1 MGALS
6 ALHCISEHIG
16 EKDDRFRQLSEERL
30 NFRRFTTSK
39 ASEVLGPPSLHS
51 SQPKHKLV
59 HSERNH
65 SRWNGPHKM
74 RREASIKPSPPFALQ
89 YRLKAFN
96 KTSITLVHA
105 LRRRLTQARLHNLT

>member
-59 HSERNH
+59 HSERITADGMD
-65 SRWNGPHKM
+65 RTRCGV
-74 RREASIKPSPPFALQ
+74 RPP
-89 YRLKAFN
+89 
-96 KTSITLVHA
+96 
-105 LRRRLTQARLHNLT
+105 